1 MPGQIGEGAALAVS
15 LCWSA
20 SAIFFAIA
28 SQRLGA
34 LVVNRGRLVLASA
47 LLVATHLAIY
57 GSLIPMHAS
66 SSQWLWLS
74 LSGLVGL
81 AIGDSLL
88 FQAYV
93 DLGPRLSM
101 LLVSTSPVISAV
113 LATIFL
119 GQSLSPS
126 LAIGILVTMG
136 GVAWVILEP
145 DGSPSAAEENRHRFR
160 GVLLGLGASA
170 GQAVGLVLSKLGLSA
185 GFPALSGVVI
195 RMLSATVVLWLFALV
210 QKQVRS
216 TISRL
221 TGDPNAVL
229 PLFGGAVAGPY
240 LGVWLS
246 LVAIQS
252 APVGIASTLM
262 ALPPIFMV
270 GIDRVL
276 FHKHIGWQAMAGTL
290 VATGGVALLFLAS

>member
-1 MPGQIGEGAALAVS
+1 
-15 LCWSA
+15 
-20 SAIFFAIA
+20 
-28 SQRLGA
+28 
-34 LVVNRGRLVLASA
+34 
-47 LLVATHLAIY
+47 VAFSW
-57 GSLIPMHAS
+57 G
-66 SSQWLWLS
+66 W
-74 LSGLVGL
+74 
-81 AIGDSLL
+81 
-88 FQAYV
+88 
-93 DLGPRLSM
+93 
-101 LLVSTSPVISAV
+101 
-113 LATIFL
+113 
-119 GQSLSPS
+119 
-126 LAIGILVTMG
+126 
-136 GVAWVILEP
+136 
-145 DGSPSAAEENRHRFR
+145 
-160 GVLLGLGASA
+160 GASA

-221 TGDPNAVL
+221 TGNPNAVL